1 MPTTTISAE
10 KLSKS
15 FSGTPLFSDLSFT
28 AAGGLVAV
36 AGANGSGKT
45 TFLKILAGLLRPSA
59 GRVRIEPAATSAERR
74 LAVGW
79 AGPDLSLYGELT
91 AEENLLFFRTAGGR
105 DAPLPDIRRR
115 LAEVGLAEEAMR
127 RRVEEFS
134 TGMKQ
139 RLRVAFAR
147 LFDPPVLILDEPMIG
162 LDPEGRETIARVIA
176 AARREGVVI
185 LASNDE
191 RDFVAPEQRV
201 EMGAGRRAP

>member
-1 MPTTTISAE
+1 M
-10 KLSKS
+10 
-15 FSGTPLFSDLSFT
+15 
-28 AAGGLVAV
+28 AV

-59 GRVRIEPAATSAERR
+59 GRVRIEPADTPDGRR

-79 AGPDLSLYGELT
+79 CGPDLSLYGELT
-91 AEENLLFFRTAGGR
+91 AEENLRFFRTAGGR
-105 DAPLPDIRRR
+105 DAAPPEIRRR
-115 LAEVGLAEEAMR
+115 LAEVGLEEEAMR

-162 LDPEGRETIARVIA
+162 LDSGGRETIARVIA
-176 AARREGVVI
+176 VARRDGVVI

-191 RDFVAPEQRV
+191 RDFVAPEQRI
-201 EMGAGRRAP
+201 EMGAGRRAK

>member
-1 MPTTTISAE
+1 MPTTTIFAE
-10 KLSKS
+10 NLSKS
-15 FSGTPLFSDLSFT
+15 FSGTPLFSDLSFS

-45 TFLKILAGLLRPSA
+45 TFLKILGGLLRPSA
-59 GRVRIEPAATSAERR
+59 GRVRIEPVSTPEKRR

-91 AEENLLFFRTAGGR
+91 AEENLRFFRKAGGR
-105 DAPLPDIRRR
+105 DAALPEIRRR

-127 RRVEEFS
+127 RRVEEYS

-139 RLRVAFAR
+139 RLRIAFAR
-147 LFDPPVLILDEPMIG
+147 LFDPAVLILDEPMIG
-162 LDPEGRETIARVIA
+162 LDPEGRETISRAIAEARA
-176 AARREGVVI
+176 KSVVI

-191 RDFVAPEQRV
+191 RDFVAPEQRI
-201 EMGAGRRAP
+201 ELGAGRRVT